1 MVPSE
6 IKIEYDIL
14 KSFLSRFVEP
24 FRKNVRGD
32 LQNSEK
38 NIMLQQSPGES
49 VTPSVLTW
57 LLCVIVVNHIH
68 EWDSVRIIVICIYV

>member
-24 FRKNVRGD
+24 FRKNIRGD

-49 VTPSVLTW
+49 VTPSVLT
-57 LLCVIVVNHIH
+57 
-68 EWDSVRIIVICIYV
+68 